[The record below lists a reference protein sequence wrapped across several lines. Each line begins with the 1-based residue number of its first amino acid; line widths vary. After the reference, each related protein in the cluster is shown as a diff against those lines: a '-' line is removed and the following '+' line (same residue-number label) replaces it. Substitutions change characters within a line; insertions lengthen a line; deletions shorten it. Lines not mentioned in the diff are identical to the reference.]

1 MPANRAISLHPDFEY
16 QLVQVEGECLIL
28 AADLVESVMKR
39 AGITSWVVLGSCK
52 GADLELQR
60 FQHPFMGFDVPIVLG
75 EHVTL
80 EAGTGA
86 VHTAQATVLTT
97 MLSVRNMVWKRLTLL
112 ARTAAT

>member
-1 MPANRAISLHPDFEY
+1 MHPEFEY
-16 QLVQVEGECLIL
+16 QLVQVDGECLIL

-39 AGITSWVVLGSCK
+39 AGIASWTVLGSCK
-52 GADLELQR
+52 GADLELMR

-86 VHTAQATVLTT
+86 VHTAPGHGPDDYVIGQNMAWKPLTQ
-97 MLSVRNMVWKRLTLL
+97 W
-112 ARTAAT
+112 ARTVAI